1 MKESIRLG
9 TSNRTVAMHK
19 GKKVAV
25 YTVDK
30 TEISLARQDLVELI
44 NVCSILF
51 IHAFAQ
57 SLCRLL
63 IICLSFIT
71 L

>member
-1 MKESIRLG
+1 MKESIRVG
-9 TSNRTVAMHK
+9 ASKCTVAMHK

-51 IHAFAQ
+51 IRAF
-57 SLCRLL
+57 SDYLS
-63 IICLSFIT
+63 IIYHVSNVRR
-71 L
+71 